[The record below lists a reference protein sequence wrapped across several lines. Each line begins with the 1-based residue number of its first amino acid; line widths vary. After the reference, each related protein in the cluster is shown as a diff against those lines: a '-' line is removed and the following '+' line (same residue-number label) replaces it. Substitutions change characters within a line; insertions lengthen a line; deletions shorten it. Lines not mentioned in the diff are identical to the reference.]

1 MATGNNNLEIIAE
14 HGTQECFIIREFDF
28 PRELVFHAF
37 SDPDI
42 FAQFWG
48 PDDVNMHI
56 DYYNFKSGGAY
67 RYTNTDQHGNEIC
80 AFRGVIHEVTA
91 PERVIQTSEL
101 ENLPEK
107 GHVVLESILFEGLP
121 GGRSKL
127 TFHDVCRSVADRD
140 AMIASGMDSGLREG
154 FNRLDRLLGKG
165 FELKI

>member
-56 DYYNFKSGGAY
+56 DYYNFKSGIAY
-67 RYTNTDQHGNEIC
+67 LI
-80 AFRGVIHEVTA
+80 V
-91 PERVIQTSEL
+91 S
-101 ENLPEK
+101 
-107 GHVVLESILFEGLP
+107 S
-121 GGRSKL
+121 
-127 TFHDVCRSVADRD
+127 
-140 AMIASGMDSGLREG
+140 ASGAASFIAERTRSSSWMVVA
-154 FNRLDRLLGKG
+154 GKP
-165 FELKI
+165 EM